1 MSRVRPGVLLTNA
14 NRFPASALM
23 ALDLP
28 EFERPAKAISPT
40 LAGTSSSEAAL
51 LKKETP
57 RKSNMDGR
65 INFARISAFWAK
77 VHEEKG
83 HETSLGAFE
92 FRGLCRPDR
101 RRGARRRSRCR
112 QGAKHRQ
119 QGLRGLPRCRW
130 QQPDVRQS
138 KAREPDSR
146 APAEA
151 ARQFQ
156 ACSRKK
162 GRARKPDHGRHGC
175 RSFRGGYARRGGV
188 LRYAASQTWR
198 VKKPGCVPTRPEN
211 LARRRPD
218 QRPSCVCCMPR
229 RERSGSAC
237 AIPAPGGAVRRIH
250 RSAAEGVPLG
260 RAPERC
266 EQGDANGRRKDERSR
281 NSRGGGLHRRCTL
294 KFAGRTRFE
303 GWQRPPFF
311 SGLPQAQPSERCRP
325 GIARGQVVF
334 TPPAPSKNSTDR
346 RNLRNKCAKPRV
358 CIAGSLLVEG
368 E

>member
-28 EFERPAKAISPT
+28 EFDRPAKAISPT

-57 RKSNMDGR
+57 RKSSMDRR
-65 INFARISAFWAK
+65 INLLEYQPFGRRFTGR
-77 VHEEKG
+77 KG

-92 FRGLCRPDR
+92 FRGLRRSAR
-101 RRGARRRSRCR
+101 RRGARRRSRFR
-112 QGAKHRQ
+112 QRPKHRQ
-119 QGLRGLPRCRW
+119 QDLRGLPRCRW

-138 KAREPDSR
+138 EAREPDPR
-146 APAEA
+146 VPAEA

-156 ACSRKK
+156 TCGRKK
-162 GRARKPDHGRHGC
+162 GRARKPYHGRHGC

-188 LRYAASQTWR
+188 LRYAASQTGR
-198 VKKPGCVPTRPEN
+198 GKKPGCVPTRPEN

-250 RSAAEGVPLG
+250 RGAAEGIPLG

-266 EQGDANGRRKDERSR
+266 EQGDASGRRKDERSR
-281 NSRGGGLHRRCTL
+281 NSRGGRLYRRATL
-294 KFAGRTRFE
+294 KFRRADLILRVAEATLFV
-303 GWQRPPFF
+303 
-311 SGLPQAQPSERCRP
+311 SGLP
-325 GIARGQVVF
+325 
-334 TPPAPSKNSTDR
+334 
-346 RNLRNKCAKPRV
+346 
-358 CIAGSLLVEG
+358 
-368 E
+368 